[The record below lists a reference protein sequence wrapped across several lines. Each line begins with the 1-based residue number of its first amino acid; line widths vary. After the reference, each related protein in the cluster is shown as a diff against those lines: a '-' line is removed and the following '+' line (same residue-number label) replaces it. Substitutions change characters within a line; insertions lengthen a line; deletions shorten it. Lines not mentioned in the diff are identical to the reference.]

1 LIDFK
6 LHVCDAVEL
15 IQLAQEESNGIRLW
29 LSAFRFHNAWEIF
42 I

>member
-6 LHVCDAVEL
+6 LPVCDAVEL
-15 IQLAQEESNGIRLW
+15 IQLTQDESSDIFLW
-29 LSAFRFHNAWEIF
+29 LSAFRFHNTWEIF